1 MVEQS
6 GQLDYGAAMSLDLNL
21 DGHRALVVGGGGGG
35 IGSAVCAAVAAAG
48 ADVAAVS
55 MEREHVDATAEMVE
69 RLGQAASAHVADVTD
84 LDALDRAIED
94 AEATLGT
101 LDLVVNVVGGAT
113 VPHWHRLLE
122 YPMESFDHLIDTN
135 LRYALVSCQKVAR
148 GLVAAAQPGAMVNI
162 SSVASA
168 SAPLLGVYGAAKAG
182 LDSLTRTMAA
192 EWGRYGIRI
201 NNVAP
206 GTVNTPRAGR
216 SELVDEASKLIPLG
230 RRGAPEDIANAVV
243 FLLSDRASYISGH
256 TLVVDG
262 GSSHRSAA
270 LDEHDLPVFVTNP
283 AIRERF
289 ELD

>member
-1 MVEQS
+1 MAL
-6 GQLDYGAAMSLDLNL
+6 QLDL
-21 DGHRALVVGGGGGG
+21 DGRRALVVGGGGGG
-35 IGSAVCAAVAAAG
+35 IGSAVCERLAAAG

-55 MEREHVDATAEMVE
+55 NEPTHVAQTIETVE
-69 RLGQAASAHVADVTD
+69 SLGGRASGHLADVTD
-84 LDALDRAIED
+84 IGELERAIDEAG
-94 AEATLGT
+94 AELGL

-113 VPHWHRLLE
+113 ASHWHRLLD
-122 YPMESFDHLIDTN
+122 YPMDSFDHLIDTN
-135 LRYALVSCQKVAR
+135 LRYALVTCQRVAR
-148 GLVAAAQPGAMVNI
+148 ALVQAEQPGAMVNI

-192 EWGRYGIRI
+192 EWGRYGIRV

-206 GTVNTPRAGR
+206 GTINTPRSGR
-216 SELVDEASKLIPLG
+216 TDLIDDASRLIPLG
-230 RRGAPEDIANAVV
+230 RRGAPGEIADAAV

-262 GSSHRSAA
+262 GAGHRSAA

-283 AIRERF
+283 AIGERF
-289 ELD
+289 ESD